1 MNRMIIRVTVAIV
14 LLAGIVGYALYESEN
29 LLRGPII
36 VIENPVNGATSN
48 TSVVDIKGMA
58 KNIVRISLNDRNISV
73 DESGVFQEKYA
84 LFNGR
89 NIIKVSAEDR
99 FGRLS
104 ESFVEI
110 LYAEPEKPL
119 GKHRNNGGE
128 LTVS

>member
-1 MNRMIIRVTVAIV
+1 MMNRMIIRVTMAAV
-14 LLAGIVGYALYESEN
+14 LLAGIVGYALYESKN

-36 VIENPVNGATSN
+36 MIEKPIDGATSN
-48 TSVVDIKGMA
+48 ASVIDIKGRA
-58 KNIVRISLNDRNISV
+58 ENIVRISLNDRNISV

-99 FGRLS
+99 FGRHS

-119 GKHRNNGGE
+119 AANIRKMSAN
-128 LTVS
+128 

>member
-1 MNRMIIRVTVAIV
+1 MNRMTVRVAITVV

-36 VIENPVNGATSN
+36 TIEKPIDGTTSD
-48 TSVVDIKGMA
+48 TSVIDIKGQT

-73 DESGVFQEKYA
+73 DESGAFQEKYA
-84 LFNGR
+84 LFSGR

-99 FGRLS
+99 FGRRS

-110 LYAEPEKPL
+110 LYAESEKPL
-119 GKHRNNGGE
+119 AAGIKATIAN
-128 LTVS
+128 